1 MKNRGVG
8 GILEIG
14 RTGRVEAL
22 LVNME
27 NPGKGADTKSDF

>member
-8 GILEIG
+8 DVLEIE
-14 RTGRVEAL
+14 RTGRMEAL

-27 NPGKGADTKSDF
+27 NPGKGADTISDF